1 MAQGA
6 YALLNLKPGARVLM
20 AEACTHHAICDDIG
34 RVKIPRWLEQS
45 VGGKVE
51 IVIAPGRDFPDN
63 VKGFDL
69 VIQCGGCMLT
79 RREMLIRI
87 ERAKEA
93 GVAITN
99 YGLAIAA
106 CLGILDRALEP
117 FPAVTERLRESPPA
131 RH

>member
-1 MAQGA
+1 M
-6 YALLNLKPGARVLM
+6 
-20 AEACTHHAICDDIG
+20 
-34 RVKIPRWLEQS
+34 
-45 VGGKVE
+45 GGKVE
-51 IVIAPGRDFPDN
+51 IVTLPGREFPED

-69 VIQCGGCMLT
+69 VIHCGGCMLT

-87 ERAKEA
+87 ERAKAA

-117 FPAVTERLRESPPA
+117 FPSVVERLKDATPS
-131 RH
+131 